1 MLIVNKTLDESAFC
15 RPKWRNAPKSVKYVS
30 PVTGELKPF
39 PAPWYALAPGQGVLL
54 KLD

>member
-1 MLIVNKTLDESAFC
+1 MIVNKNLKESAFC
-15 RPKWRNAPKSVKYVS
+15 RPVFRDQAEAVRYCL